1 MFNTVLPYRLVQ
13 VKRNRFPLVE
23 SYLKEFIYTFYSQN
37 RKACIKYV
45 VSVKTYEGGLMT
57 LDFYPKAGVAK
68 TNALNQDIRYR
79 LLTKQNAFGAIGGT
93 ILNIMDDMT
102 ARTGNTVWGF
112 LAANLPD
119 EMTNINN
126 KRAKVY
132 LEILRR
138 TFTRKAQVFAN
149 KTNSTIFVVPSEIA
163 GNIDNIM
170 IQYEQ
175 IFTETN

>member
-1 MFNTVLPYRLVQ
+1 MFDTVLPYRLVQ

-23 SYLKEFIYTFYSQN
+23 SYLKEFIYTFYRQN

-93 ILNIMDDMT
+93 ILDIMTDVT
-102 ARTGNTVWGF
+102 SRTGNETWGF
-112 LAANLPD
+112 LAATLQQ
-119 EMTNINN
+119 EMSDVNN
-126 KRAKVY
+126 KRSRVY

-138 TFTRKAQVFAN
+138 TFTDTLQVFVN
-149 KTNSTIFVVPSEIA
+149 KENSTIFVIPNENIGIA
-163 GNIDNIM
+163 NKIIKR
-170 IQYEQ
+170 YEH